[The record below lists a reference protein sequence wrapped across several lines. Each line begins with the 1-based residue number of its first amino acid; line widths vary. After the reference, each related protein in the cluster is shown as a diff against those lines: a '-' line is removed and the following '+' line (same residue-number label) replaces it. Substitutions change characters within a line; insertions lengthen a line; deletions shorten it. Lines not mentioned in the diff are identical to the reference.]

1 MTPLRTLSLWPAT
14 LLAAMVLTLSAC
26 GGGDSPST
34 PSPLVPGVANAGQ
47 LKDATPINTVTLA
60 DLTAAVGAAGSKLPG
75 AVPRYAVTSWR
86 LTYVTSDGFGREV
99 IASGLVSVPVKPDG
113 ARSPVLSYQHA
124 TIYKDAQAPSN
135 QVAAT
140 EPPVVLAS
148 LGFIVVAADYVG
160 YGASRGSQ
168 HPYLLSTPTAAVVM
182 DLLTAARTWR
192 QTQGVADNRQLFML
206 GYSEGG
212 YTTLA
217 AHRAM
222 QASASPHLTQLV
234 ASVPGA
240 GPYHVGVTL
249 DAQLQRVRDESTAL
263 AALVSPGRLSKL
275 GTTVRDEVRRL
286 ILRLVIPDD
295 ADVTFQSTFLDNFLA
310 DDAAAIDRDSNV
322 HDWKPATPIRLFH
335 GRDDQTVPY
344 AASTRTLQA
353 MQARGAGNT
362 VTLTDCTA
370 TPASHLG
377 CVAPYFSHALGQL
390 APLVRDL

>member
-1 MTPLRTLSLWPAT
+1 M
-14 LLAAMVLTLSAC
+14 
-26 GGGDSPST
+26 
-34 PSPLVPGVANAGQ
+34 
-47 LKDATPINTVTLA
+47 
-60 DLTAAVGAAGSKLPG
+60 
-75 AVPRYAVTSWR
+75 PRYAVTSWR
-86 LTYVTSDGFGREV
+86 LTYMTSDGFGREV
-99 IASGLVSVPVKPDG
+99 LASGLVSVPVKPDG